1 MSKSEIP
8 PAVDE
13 MIHRNAQVYLE
24 ELKAKKQMDEL
35 EKRLNE
41 ERKIAFD
48 EGNRMIRESNLHRFT
63 PSQHGHGHGRTQS
76 KFAWGVDQRKVKGI
90 G

>member
-8 PAVDE
+8 AAVDE
-13 MIHRNAQVYLE
+13 MINRNAQEYLE
-24 ELKAKKQMDEL
+24 TLKAKKQMDEL

-41 ERKIAFD
+41 ERKIAFN

-63 PSQHGHGHGRTQS
+63 PSSIQQS
-76 KFAWGVDQRKVKGI
+76 RSQTKFAWGVDQRKVNGI
-90 G
+90 L